1 MRKFNQQK
9 EQEILLMYREGKTQK
24 EIAEYFGTFNTS
36 IRRVL
41 FRNNIIPKGND
52 IQQRLCKHNPF
63 KRGDEYSDYFLGLLL
78 TDGNIDSRG
87 RIRLALNSKDES
99 LIEQFRNWASPK
111 SKITKT
117 LQKLNNS
124 YMSAVSFTNKEALE
138 YITRKGNFVNKSFE
152 AKLYIP
158 MNYHILRGIL
168 DGDGGFYRQNKH
180 GLNVQICGKSKV
192 LISQVFN
199 FLKREGYSP
208 IKRVD
213 ARGLITVSLH
223 KQAEVLRFGKQV
235 YTCTHIFMQRKYDR
249 WLSFYENRSKKHT
262 LNSGN

>member
-41 FRNNIIPKGND
+41 LRNNIIPKGND
-52 IQQRLCKHNPF
+52 VQKRLCKHNPF

-87 RIRLALNSKDES
+87 RIRLSLNSEDEG
-99 LIEQFRNWASPK
+99 LIEQFRDWASPK

-124 YMSAVSFTNKEALE
+124 YMSSVSFTNREALE
-138 YITRKGNFVNKSFE
+138 YITKMGNFVNKSFE

-168 DGDGGFYRQNKH
+168 DGDGGFYSQNRT
-180 GLNVQICGKSKV
+180 GLKVQVCGKSNS
-192 LISQVFN
+192 LMTQVYN
-199 FLKREGYSP
+199 FLEKEGFSPFKRTD
-208 IKRVD
+208 KK
-213 ARGLITVSLH
+213 GLITVGLH
-223 KQAEVLRFGKQV
+223 RQAEVLRFGKQV
-235 YTCTHIFMQRKYDR
+235 YNCAHIFMQRKYDK
-249 WLSFYENRSKKHT
+249 WLSFYESRS
-262 LNSGN
+262 